1 MSPLPL
7 VHDVIVT
14 AAHAFPVVPA
24 FHVDP
29 VTQLVHMPLLLIV
42 AGVRPF
48 PAEHEVIVT
57 ATQECAFDPALLYV
71 EPSTQLAHEPSL
83 VVVPGVSSK
92 PSAQE
97 VVTV

>member
-29 VTQLVHMPLLLIV
+29 VTQLHMPLLLIV

-57 ATQECAFDPALLYV
+57 ATTQEFEFDPALLYV

-92 PSAQE
+92 PGAQE